1 MPESNL
7 PGSYLMLACTT
18 SAWTPWGWPVLR
30 SNPGVSGVPDTPAL
44 LLIGPTAADTHSRAA
59 SAQLQTHSLRTAP
72 PQLLKTLSFFPA
84 PLALLQ
90 PVRGRPR
97 PPPPPPT
104 HSPALKA
111 AEGFSPLLDSDSYLP
126 PLAQLSLMPH
136 GSLLISFKACLETT
150 SYSHTYLKKT
160 ESCHFP

>member
-97 PPPPPPT
+97 PPPPPT